1 MYLFIFHFGP
11 KSKFIFFRE
20 ITPWD
25 WTEETDKVFREP
37 IVVLAG
43 NVKEVVGK
51 LIFFLK
57 NLFS

>member
-1 MYLFIFHFGP
+1 MPRLLPP
-11 KSKFIFFRE
+11 KLIPFRE